1 MREPLY
7 YLSLRELDMSDR
19 YLPPLLRLE
28 RVSLQATVGS
38 ALLLQDI
45 SLSIQPGEKV
55 GIVGVSGAGK
65 TTLLRLLNRLVS
77 PTQGK
82 IYVNSALAEDL
93 GIVQLRRT
101 IVLSTQEPKLM
112 GMTVK
117 EALSYPL
124 RLQQLSEPEIGDR
137 FDTWTNLLRIPAEW
151 FNQTELQLSLGQ
163 RQLVAIARALMMQ
176 PQVILLDEPTSALDL
191 GTANHLLAVLNE
203 LNQSQNL
210 TVVIVNHQLEL
221 IKDFCDRLL
230 LIEGGILA
238 EDVPATESNW
248 QRLTQKIVQLQ
259 LQEEDWLN

>member
-1 MREPLY
+1 
-7 YLSLRELDMSDR
+7 MSDR
-19 YLPPLLRLE
+19 YLPPRLRLE
-28 RVSLQATVGS
+28 RVSLRATVGS

-45 SLSIQPGEKV
+45 SLEIQPGEKL
-55 GIVGVSGAGK
+55 GIVGASGAGK
-65 TTLLRLLNRLVS
+65 TSLLRLLNRLVS

-82 IYVNSALAEDL
+82 IYVNGALAEDL
-93 GIVQLRRT
+93 GILQLRRT

-117 EALSYPL
+117 EALGYPL
-124 RLQQLSEPEIGDR
+124 RLQQLSEPEIRDR
-137 FDTWTNLLRIPAEW
+137 LDTWTNLLRIPEGW
-151 FNQTELQLSLGQ
+151 FNKTELQLSLGQ

-210 TVVIVNHQLEL
+210 TVVMVNHQLEL

-259 LQEEDWLN
+259 LQEEDWL

>member
-1 MREPLY
+1 
-7 YLSLRELDMSDR
+7 MSDR
-19 YLPPLLRLE
+19 YLPPRLRLE
-28 RVSLQATVGS
+28 RVSLRATVGS

-45 SLSIQPGEKV
+45 SLEIQPGEKL
-55 GIVGVSGAGK
+55 GIVGASGAGK
-65 TTLLRLLNRLVS
+65 TSLLRLLNRLVS

-82 IYVNSALAEDL
+82 IYVNGALAEDL
-93 GIVQLRRT
+93 GILQLRRT
-101 IVLSTQEPKLM
+101 IVLLTQEPKLM

-124 RLQQLSEPEIGDR
+124 RLQQLSEPEIRDR
-137 FDTWTNLLRIPAEW
+137 LDTWTNLLRIREEW
-151 FNQTELQLSLGQ
+151 FNKTELQLSLGQ

-210 TVVIVNHQLEL
+210 TVVMVNHQLEL

-238 EDVPATESNW
+238 EDVSATESNW

-259 LQEEDWLN
+259 LQEEDWL

>member
-1 MREPLY
+1 
-7 YLSLRELDMSDR
+7 MSDR

-55 GIVGVSGAGK
+55 GVVGATGAGK

-82 IYVNSALAEDL
+82 IYVNGALAEDL
-93 GIVQLRRT
+93 TTLQLRRLV
-101 IVLSTQEPKLM
+101 VLSTQEPKLM

-137 FDTWTNLLRIPAEW
+137 LDTWTNLLRIPAEW
-151 FNQTELQLSLGQ
+151 FNKTELQLSLGQ

-191 GTANHLLAVLNE
+191 GTANHLLTVLNE

-210 TVVIVNHQLEL
+210 TVVIVNHHLEL
-221 IKDFCDRLL
+221 IKDFCDRFL
-230 LIEGGILA
+230 LIEGGTLA
-238 EDVPATESNW
+238 EDVLATESNW

-259 LQEEDWLN
+259 LQEEDWL

>member
-1 MREPLY
+1 
-7 YLSLRELDMSDR
+7 MSDR

-55 GIVGVSGAGK
+55 GIVGASGSGK
-65 TTLLRLLNRLVS
+65 TSLLRLLNRLVS

-82 IYVNSALAEDL
+82 IYINGALVEDL
-93 GIVQLRRT
+93 AIVQLRRT
-101 IVLSTQEPKLM
+101 VVLSTQEPKLM

-124 RLQQLSEPEIGDR
+124 RLQQLSESEIGDR
-137 FDTWTNLLRIPAEW
+137 LDTWTNLLRIREEW
-151 FNQTELQLSLGQ
+151 FDKTELQLSLGQ

-238 EDVPATESNW
+238 EDVLATESNW
-248 QRLTQKIVQLQ
+248 QKLTQKIVQLQ
-259 LQEEDWLN
+259 LQEEDWL

>member
-1 MREPLY
+1 
-7 YLSLRELDMSDR
+7 MSDR

-55 GIVGVSGAGK
+55 GIVGASGSGK
-65 TTLLRLLNRLVS
+65 TSLLRLLNRLVS

-82 IYVNSALAEDL
+82 IYINGALAEDL
-93 GIVQLRRT
+93 AIVQLRRT
-101 IVLSTQEPKLM
+101 VVLSTQEPKLM

-124 RLQQLSEPEIGDR
+124 RLQQLSESEIGDR
-137 FDTWTNLLRIPAEW
+137 LDTWTNLLRIREEW
-151 FNQTELQLSLGQ
+151 FDKTELQLSLGQ

-191 GTANHLLAVLNE
+191 GTANHLLTVLNE

-210 TVVIVNHQLEL
+210 TVIIVNHQLEL

-230 LIEGGILA
+230 LIEGGTLA
-238 EDVPATESNW
+238 EDVSATESNW

-259 LQEEDWLN
+259 LQEEDWL